1 MPIPRYFVRF
11 MCMRMDASF
20 DIHEDSFYSEA
31 EIRDWAERHSY
42 RDFLTGVLVE
52 WKPIFVYDREEKKD
66 ITSKF
71 QQTQCLFYYIIIIE
85 K

>member
-31 EIRDWAERHSY
+31 EIRDWAEKHSY
-42 RDFLTGVLVE
+42 RDVLTGVLVE
-52 WKPIFVYDREEKKD
+52 WKPFFVYDREEKKD